1 MLRTLLL
8 FLRLLRLLGDPVTCL
23 DVPCCSHFSDV
34 VLLAFPRGRFPWRCP
49 LARTLFP
56 WPCPIQGPPEAP
68 GPPFALLLLSG
79 GLWGFPETAASAP
92 TRPPFPR
99 ADCFAR
105 CGPSPG
111 GHRGWGSRCDHSR
124 TPVVPALGSDALS
137 ARQSQDRA
145 GKALVLLSVAWRA
158 PYLPGGKKENF
169 TFTSSHLKIQFQVYH
184 RQECGRHNNDTFRRK
199 HRRLS

>member
-34 VLLAFPRGRFPWRCP
+34 VLLAFPCGRFPWRCP

-56 WPCPIQGPPEAP
+56 WPCPVQGPPEAP

-111 GHRGWGSRCDHSR
+111 RHRGWGSRCDHSR

-145 GKALVLLSVAWRA
+145 VRKSTRFTKCRLEGSVSSWGKEGKF
-158 PYLPGGKKENF
+158 YLYFKSLKNSIPG
-169 TFTSSHLKIQFQVYH
+169 VP
-184 RQECGRHNNDTFRRK
+184 
-199 HRRLS
+199 